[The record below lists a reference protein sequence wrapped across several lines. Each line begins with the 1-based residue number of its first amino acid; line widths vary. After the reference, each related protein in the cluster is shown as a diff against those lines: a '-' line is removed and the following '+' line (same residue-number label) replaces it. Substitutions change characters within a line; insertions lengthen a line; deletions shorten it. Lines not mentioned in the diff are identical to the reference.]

1 MHTCK
6 TCGWWEEEPTGL
18 GLCHHVSNNTNERVS
33 QPRGWYCPFHTD
45 YQRERDR
52 MEIAKAAMG
61 GLLANT
67 EFRGGYH
74 VHVEAAMMYADALLS
89 ALEEQ

>member
-6 TCGWWEEEPTGL
+6 TCKHGHIKQHGYKTTVT
-18 GLCHHVSNNTNERVS
+18 CHLDVLAVEKLPEDFCSH
-33 QPRGWYCPFHTD
+33 HTAN
-45 YQRERDR
+45 QRERDR
-52 MEIAKAAMG
+52 LEIAKAAMG